1 MKTLKKYILLIF
13 LIENLLAQSPV
24 GGSLQWLFYIMLVAG
39 AYLMITGGL
48 FKPETFRKC
57 RPLYLLGAVYIAYQ
71 FTLGFNTISTSTLI
85 YLIAKV
91 TTFVIIVV
99 SVVDDWDFYA
109 RKVPFYFSIVVFFV
123 LLFGLNNADTLNT
136 TDRLELGFGN
146 TNSTSSLSAFCVAT
160 VLFFW
165 NRKHAI
171 LYTIIALVAL
181 YSMLAGGGRN
191 AILMLTIMLL
201 IWTGLS
207 VKRVFLAASLICL
220 LMLTINVFSLN
231 LAGVERLEATISG
244 DAGTNRDIERLATQ
258 MMIDARPYTGWGF
271 GATNVGAA
279 ADLSE
284 LGSHN
289 GYLETIKFMG
299 YPFAV
304 LYFLILF
311 CSVIPMLSYYR
322 SRDMAIRYHLA
333 IVLSHFAG
341 ALFEGL
347 YVGVHEFSTNV
358 IFYSLA
364 VLTTYRYNV
373 EMQSYSGVQPLISKY
388 DKNN

>member
-1 MKTLKKYILLIF
+1 MKKLKKYILLIF
-13 LIENLLAQSPV
+13 LIENLLAQSPI
-24 GGSLQWLFYIMLVAG
+24 GGSLQWLFYVMLVVG
-39 AYLMITGGL
+39 AYLMIAGGV

-71 FTLGFNTISTSTLI
+71 FTLGFNTLSAATLI

-91 TTFVIIVV
+91 TTFVIVIV

-109 RKVPFYFSIVVFFV
+109 RKVPFYFSIVVFVV
-123 LLFGLNNADTLNT
+123 LLFGLNSADTLNT

-171 LYTIIALVAL
+171 LYTIIALVAV

-191 AILMLTIMLL
+191 AILMLAIMLL

-231 LAGVERLEATISG
+231 LAGVERLESTISG
-244 DAGTNRDIERLATQ
+244 DAGTNREIERLATQ
-258 MMIDARPYTGWGF
+258 MMIDEKPYTGWGF
-271 GATNVGAA
+271 GAKNVGAA
-279 ADLSE
+279 AGLSE
-284 LGSHN
+284 LSSHN

-299 YPFAV
+299 YPFAM
-304 LYFLILF
+304 LYFFILF
-311 CSVIPMLSYYR
+311 SSVIPMLRYFR
-322 SRDMAIRYHLA
+322 SKDRAIRYHLA
-333 IVLSHFAG
+333 IVLSHFAC
-341 ALFEGL
+341 AMFEGL

-364 VLTTYRYNV
+364 ILTTYHYNV
-373 EMQSYSGVQPLISKY
+373 ETHKYRSVQQ
-388 DKNN
+388 

>member
-1 MKTLKKYILLIF
+1 MSKIKRYILLIF
-13 LIENLLAQSPV
+13 LIENLLAQSPF
-24 GGSLQWLFYIMLVAG
+24 GGYLHWLFYVMLFTG
-39 AYLMITGGL
+39 AILMLTGDC
-48 FKPETFRKC
+48 FKSSSFRKC
-57 RPLYLLGAVYIAYQ
+57 RPLYLLGAVYIASQ
-71 FTLGFNTISTSTLI
+71 FTLGYNTLSSSTLI

-109 RKVPFYFSIVVFFV
+109 RKVPFYLSIVVFVV
-123 LLFGLNNADTLNT
+123 LLFGLNNSDTLNT
-136 TDRLELGFGN
+136 TERLELGFGN
-146 TNSTSSLSAFCVAT
+146 ANSTSSLSAFCVAT

-171 LYTIIALVAL
+171 LYTIIASVAV

-191 AILMLTIMLL
+191 AILMLAIMLM
-201 IWTGLS
+201 IWTGMS
-207 VKRVFLAASLICL
+207 FRRIIIASSLVCVL
-220 LMLTINVFSLN
+220 LCVINIFSLD
-231 LAGVERLEATISG
+231 LAGIERIEATMSG
-244 DAGTNRDIERLATQ
+244 EAGTNRDLERLATQ
-258 MMIDARPYTGWGF
+258 MMIDEKPYTGWGF

-299 YPFAV
+299 YPFAI
-304 LYFLILF
+304 LYFFILF
-311 CSVIPMLSYYR
+311 GSVIPMLRYYR
-322 SRDMAIRYHLA
+322 SNDMAIRYHLA
-333 IVLSHFAG
+333 IVLSHFAC

-364 VLTTYRYNV
+364 ILTTYRNNV
-373 EMQSYSGVQPLISKY
+373 KTQVYRAIYYPAT
-388 DKNN
+388 N

>member
-1 MKTLKKYILLIF
+1 MKFLKKYILLIF
-13 LIENLLAQSPV
+13 LIENLLAQSPF
-24 GGSLQWLFYIMLVAG
+24 GGSISWIFYLMLVAG
-39 AYLMITGGL
+39 AYLMMSGGI
-48 FKPETFRKC
+48 FKPESFRKC
-57 RPLYLLGAVYIAYQ
+57 RPLYLLGVVYIAYQ
-71 FTLGFNTISTSTLI
+71 FTLGFATLSSSTLI

-91 TTFVIIVV
+91 TTFVIMIV

-109 RKVPFYFSIVVFFV
+109 RKVPFYLSIIVFIV
-123 LLFGLNNADTLNT
+123 LLFGLNTSDTLNT

-146 TNSTSSLSAFCVAT
+146 ANSTSSLSAFCVAT

-171 LYTIIALVAL
+171 LYTIIALVAV

-191 AILMLTIMLL
+191 AILMLAIMLL
-201 IWTGLS
+201 IWTGMSL
-207 VKRVFLAASLICL
+207 KRIFIAASIICL
-220 LMLTINVFSLN
+220 LWGAINVFSLT
-231 LAGVERLEATISG
+231 LSGVERLEATISG
-244 DAGTNRDIERLATQ
+244 EAGTNRDIERLATQ

-271 GATNVGAA
+271 GASNVGAA

-299 YPFAV
+299 YPFAI

-311 CSVIPMLSYYR
+311 GSAIPMLRYYR
-322 SRDMAIRYHLA
+322 SHDMSIRYHLA
-333 IVLSHFAG
+333 IVLSHFAC
-341 ALFEGL
+341 AFFEGL

-373 EMQSYSGVQPLISKY
+373 DAHSYRGVQPLIA
-388 DKNN
+388 